1 MSFGVVLFYVLF
13 TLYQID
19 WDELKDKLKK
29 LEGDCRKAMDNLR
42 LIAKHETYSN
52 ANLKVKLSE
61 FLSDCAERI
70 VILKIVHQ
78 RMVHR

>member
-1 MSFGVVLFYVLF
+1 
-13 TLYQID
+13 
-19 WDELKDKLKK
+19 
-29 LEGDCRKAMDNLR
+29 MDNLR